1 MFHDRTNNNK
11 INKFYEKCLRLIYSD
26 RKSPFQE
33 LLVKDNSVSIQHQN
47 LGALAVEMYKVYT
60 VT

>member
-1 MFHDRTNNNK
+1 MCHDRTNSNK
-11 INKFYEKCLRLIYSD
+11 INKFYEKCLPLIYSD
-26 RKSPFQE
+26 RKPPFQE
-33 LLVKDNSVSIQHQN
+33 LLEKDNSVSIHHQN